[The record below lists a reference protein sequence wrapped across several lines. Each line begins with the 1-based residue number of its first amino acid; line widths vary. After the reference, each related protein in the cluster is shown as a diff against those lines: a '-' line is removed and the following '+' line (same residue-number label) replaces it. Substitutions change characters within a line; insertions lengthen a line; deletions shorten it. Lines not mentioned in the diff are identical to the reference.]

1 MAFVP
6 ISNKKRILV
15 ILIFCLIAFLVIIW
29 KLIDIQVINAA
40 HFQELAYSQQ
50 TKEREVEA
58 KRGTI
63 YDTTGTRV
71 LAQSV
76 STSKIVLYPVAIDN
90 KEEVGKKLSEI
101 LEMNLDT
108 VMNKVNKK
116 SSSET
121 LATNV
126 SEEKVKL
133 LLEYIAEKD
142 VSGIKVDEDTTR
154 VYPYG
159 TMLSHTLGFTGTD
172 NQGLYG
178 LEAYY
183 DEELTGVSGK
193 IVGSFDG
200 NGNET
205 PYTNEQYVDAQDGKD
220 IILSIDATIQS
231 IAEKYITKACEENIA
246 KYVNVVVMR
255 PSTGEV
261 LAIASAPTFDPNDP
275 FTINDSDLA
284 SKWNDFT
291 SEEKSAYLNA
301 MWRNKVIS
309 DSAEP
314 GSSFKI
320 VTATAAL
327 EEGITDIDTK
337 KFNCA
342 GTMQIDKWSIKCWRY
357 YNPHG
362 VESLREGIMNS
373 CNPVFM
379 QVSSMMGIEKYNKY
393 LEAFNLFGKTG
404 IDLPGET
411 NGIMHDPKTMTN
423 VDLATTSFGQTIQI
437 TTLQT
442 AVNYCAVA
450 NGGYLVTPYVVKEIK
465 SKDGSYIEKT
475 DSKVVKQIMSEST
488 AADIL
493 SALEDTVNSGTAK
506 AAKISG
512 YRMAGK
518 TATAEIGRGAD
529 STYMAGF
536 AGIAPVNNPEL
547 VCVVNIMDPQGPA
560 GHQGS
565 TLCGPVV
572 ASIIEESLRYLDIAP
587 EYAIET
593 STTQEKAVPNLKGM
607 TLEEASVA
615 LQNVGMSIS
624 ADYAFDEGS
633 VINDQNPKAGA
644 SLMEGSIVKVYKT
657 EEEEKQMVA
666 VPDVRNLS
674 TSAAEN
680 AMKKAELNL
689 RIIGSGYVLM
699 QDPSPLDNIQKG
711 SIVTVKCVDT
721 LELP

>member
-6 ISNKKRILV
+6 INNKKRIRF
-15 ILIFCLIAFLVIIW
+15 IFRVCLLMLVIIFAR
-29 KLIDIQVINAA
+29 LVYIQVINAEY
-40 HFQELAYSQQ
+40 FKEQAYSQQ

-63 YDTTGTRV
+63 YDSTGTRI
-71 LAQSV
+71 LAKSV
-76 STSKIVLYPVAIDN
+76 STSKVIIYPTTIEN
-90 KEEVGKKLSEI
+90 KKEVGQKLSEI
-101 LEMNLDT
+101 LEINIDN
-108 VMNKVNKK
+108 VMAKVNKS

-126 SEEKVKL
+126 SDDKVEK
-133 LLEYIAEKD
+133 LLEYIVDED
-142 VSGIKVDEDTTR
+142 ISGIKVDEDISR

-159 TMLSHTLGFTGTD
+159 TMLAHTLGFTGTD

-183 DEELTGVSGK
+183 DEELSGVSGK

-200 NGNET
+200 RGNET
-205 PYTNEQYVDAQDGKD
+205 PYTNEQYVDAQDGMD
-220 IILSIDATIQS
+220 LVLSIDATIQS
-231 IAEKYITKACEENIA
+231 IAEKYINKAYEENVA
-246 KYVNVVVMR
+246 KYANVVVMR

-275 FTINDSDLA
+275 FTINDDNLKA
-284 SKWNDFT
+284 KWDEFT
-291 SEEKSAYLNA
+291 SKEKSQYLND

-327 EEGITDIDTK
+327 EEGVVNIDDK

-342 GTMQIDKWSIKCWRY
+342 GTMQISNWSIKCWRY

-362 VESLREGIMNS
+362 LESLREGIMNS

-379 QVSSMMGIEKYNKY
+379 QASSMIGIDKYNEY

-465 SKDGSYIEKT
+465 AKDGSYIEKT
-475 DSKVVKQIMSEST
+475 ESKSVKQIMSAST
-488 AADIL
+488 ASAIL

-512 YRMAGK
+512 YRIGGK
-518 TATAEIGRGAD
+518 TATAEIGRGEG

-536 AGIAPVNNPEL
+536 AGVAPVNNPEL
-547 VCVVNIMDPQGPA
+547 VCVVNIMDPKGPA

-587 EYAIET
+587 EYTIET
-593 STTQEKAVPNLKGM
+593 NASNEKVVPDLKGM
-607 TLEEASVA
+607 TYAEAKQA
-615 LQNVGMSIS
+615 LDNVGMNIVT
-624 ADYAFDEGS
+624 DDKFDEKS
-633 VINDQNPKAGA
+633 TVVNQNPKAGA
-644 SLMEGSIVKVYKT
+644 SINEGSTVIVYKN
-657 EEEEKQMVA
+657 EKNRIDTV
-666 VPDVRNLS
+666 VPDVRNQKV
-674 TSAAEN
+674 EN
-680 AMKKAELNL
+680 AKYYMNQNGLNV
-689 RIIGSGYVLM
+689 RVVGNGYVLM
-699 QDPSPLDNIQKG
+699 QDPSPGVTVEKG
-711 SIVTVKCVDT
+711 SIVTIKCVDT